1 MIFYKTSELKF
12 IFIDTVKIPK
22 YPLDFPFL
30 SLTYVFEF
38 QVLFDTYFT
47 WLLYWY
53 LMKEFAF
60 LCNFSNIFK
69 KIEEKLD
76 MYWY

>member
-30 SLTYVFEF
+30 SLTYVFMSF
-38 QVLFDTYFT
+38 NFYLTDILLDCYADT
-47 WLLYWY
+47 
-53 LMKEFAF
+53 
-60 LCNFSNIFK
+60 
-69 KIEEKLD
+69 
-76 MYWY
+76 